1 MCENMNEEVVT
12 VHLEEI
18 PGMLR
23 RHYKKL
29 ESFKCKLDGSLQ
41 TIRQI
46 SDQEKKLHSTLNF
59 VKKVSEALQLFLCDA
74 GYAPE
79 ALMLQELESV
89 NKDMSNRLTKLCAE
103 LNSRKVGDEDLE
115 HHLKQY
121 YDDILSFVE
130 QKQKLLMS
138 ISERQSNLFDDAKK
152 EIQDKFNVLKR
163 LTDTLKKGI
172 PQNRLTLIKHLEV
185 SSEKAQQI
193 MHDFPES
200 INELVNRFEEQK
212 DSIKGLYAR
221 TSKTLSQV
229 HENIRRF
236 AIENELLSENEIVIL
251 ETLSAI
257 KDKEMELGEV
267 IELLEKKLT
276 FDREPVK
283 EMLLTLS
290 EKGFITLKVVI

>member
-1 MCENMNEEVVT
+1 MNEEVVT

-18 PGMLR
+18 PEMLR

-29 ESFKCKLDGSLQ
+29 ESFKCKLDGLFQ
-41 TIRQI
+41 TIRRI
-46 SDQEKKLHSTLNF
+46 SDQEKKLHSTFDL
-59 VKKVSEALQLFLCDA
+59 VKKVSEALQLFLYDT
-74 GYAPE
+74 GYTPE

-89 NKDMSNRLTKLCAE
+89 NKDISNRLTKLRAE
-103 LNSRKVGDEDLE
+103 LNSKKVVGDEDLE
-115 HHLKQY
+115 RQLKQY
-121 YDDILSFVE
+121 YDDISSFIE
-130 QKQKLLMS
+130 QKRNLLTS
-138 ISERQSNLFDDAKK
+138 ISERQSNLFDDIKK

-221 TSKTLSQV
+221 TNETLSQV

-267 IELLEKKLT
+267 IKLLEKKLT
-276 FDREPVK
+276 FDRE
-283 EMLLTLS
+283 LLKKILLALS

>member
-1 MCENMNEEVVT
+1 MNEEVVT

-29 ESFKCKLDGSLQ
+29 ESFKCKLDGLLQ

-89 NKDMSNRLTKLCAE
+89 NKDISNRLTKLCAE

-163 LTDTLKKGI
+163 LTDTLKRGI
-172 PQNRLTLIKHLEV
+172 PQNRITLIEHLEV
-185 SSEKAQQI
+185 SSERAQQI

-200 INELVNRFEEQK
+200 INELVNRFKEQK

-257 KDKEMELGEV
+257 TDKEMELGEV
-267 IELLEKKLT
+267 IKLLEKKLT
-276 FDREPVK
+276 FDREAVK

>member
-1 MCENMNEEVVT
+1 MNEEVVT
-12 VHLEEI
+12 VNLKEI
-18 PGMLR
+18 PEILHR
-23 RHYKKL
+23 YYEEL
-29 ESFKCKLDGSLQ
+29 ERFKCKLDRLLE
-41 TIRQI
+41 TIKQI
-46 SDQEKKLHSTLNF
+46 CDREKKLHSTLNS
-59 VKKVSEALQLFLCDA
+59 VKKVSEALQLFLCGA
-74 GYAPE
+74 KYPLE
-79 ALMLQELESV
+79 TLMIQELESI
-89 NKDMSNRLTKLCAE
+89 NNDISNRLTKLREE

-115 HHLKQY
+115 HRLKQY
-121 YDDILSFVE
+121 HDDISSFIE
-130 QKQKLLMS
+130 QKQKLLTS
-138 ISERQSNLFDDAKK
+138 ISERQINLFDDAKK
-152 EIQDKFNVLKR
+152 KIQDKFNVLER

-172 PQNRLTLIKHLEV
+172 PQNRIALIKHLEV
-185 SSEKAQQI
+185 SSEKIQQI
-193 MHDFPES
+193 IHDFPES

-276 FDREPVK
+276 FGRELVK
-283 EMLLTLS
+283 GTLLALS

>member
-1 MCENMNEEVVT
+1 MNEEVVT

-29 ESFKCKLDGSLQ
+29 ESFKCKLDGLLQ

-89 NKDMSNRLTKLCAE
+89 NKDISNRLTKLCAE

-121 YDDILSFVE
+121 YDDISSFIE
-130 QKQKLLMS
+130 QEERLLMS

-163 LTDTLKKGI
+163 LTDTLKRGI
-172 PQNRLTLIKHLEV
+172 PQNRITLIEHLEV
-185 SSEKAQQI
+185 SSERAQQI

-229 HENIRRF
+229 HENIKRL
-236 AIENELLSENEIVIL
+236 AIENKLLSENEIAIL
-251 ETLSAI
+251 ETLSTV

-276 FDREPVK
+276 FDREAVK